1 MGEKTLN
8 HFEQPEPMSDT
19 PEHAPQAIRWSG
31 LTDVGRFRKN
41 NEDAFLALALDGEG
55 VRRLGKY
62 GDAGLTEND
71 YIFAVSDGMG
81 GANAGEFASQIAV
94 DKITRLLPQT
104 FRAAAGGLAVGF
116 QDLLGEIFDH
126 IHRELSHMGQA
137 YEELSGMGA
146 TLSLCWVRPGWMYF
160 GHVGDSRIYHLPAAG
175 GIQQVSHDHTHVGWQ
190 QRKGKLR
197 EIQARSHPGRN
208 SLQQVLGGKNQN
220 LSPQFGAV
228 GYEAGDAFL
237 ICSDGLVEGL
247 WDSGMKR
254 LIRNPPKNA
263 PADVAQ
269 RLVAEAVQT
278 DGKDNTTALVFEMS

>member
-1 MGEKTLN
+1 MSEEQQGEQK
-8 HFEQPEPMSDT
+8 EASE
-19 PEHAPQAIRWSG
+19 ICWSG

-41 NEDAFLALALDGEG
+41 NEDAFLALALNGEG

-62 GDAGLTEND
+62 GDAGLQEND

-81 GANAGEFASQIAV
+81 GANAGEFASKIAV
-94 DKITRLLPQT
+94 DKITNLLPQS
-104 FRAAAGGLAVGF
+104 FRAAAGGISVGF
-116 QDLLGEIFDH
+116 QDLLGELFDQ
-126 IHRELSHMGQA
+126 IHHELTHMGFC
-137 YEELSGMGA
+137 YEELRGMGA
-146 TLSLCWVRPGWMYF
+146 TLSLCWVRPGWVYF
-160 GHVGDSRIYHLPAAG
+160 AHVGDSRIYHLPAAG
-175 GIQQVSHDHTHVGWQ
+175 GIKQVSHDHTHVGWL
-190 QRKGKLR
+190 QREGKLR

-208 SLQQVLGGKNQN
+208 ALQQVLGGKNQN

-228 GYEAGDAFL
+228 GYEPGDAFL

-263 PADVAQ
+263 AADVAQ
-269 RLVAEAVQT
+269 RLVREAVQT

>member
-1 MGEKTLN
+1 MNDAL
-8 HFEQPEPMSDT
+8 
-19 PEHAPQAIRWSG
+19 EHEAHAIRWSG

-41 NEDAFLALALDGEG
+41 NEDAFLSLAIDGEG

-62 GDAGLTEND
+62 GEAALAEND

-81 GANAGEFASQIAV
+81 GANAGEFASRIAV
-94 DKITRLLPQT
+94 DKITRLFPQT
-104 FRAAAGGLAVGF
+104 FRAAAGGIDVGF
-116 QDLLGEIFDH
+116 QDLLGELFGQ
-126 IHRELSHMGQA
+126 IHSELTHMGQA
-137 YEELSGMGA
+137 YEELRGMGA
-146 TLSLCWVRPGWMYF
+146 TLSLCWVRPDWVYF
-160 GHVGDSRIYHLPAAG
+160 AHVGDSRIYHLPAAG

-190 QRKGKLR
+190 QREGKLR

-208 SLQQVLGGKNQN
+208 ALQQVLGGKNQN
-220 LSPQFGAV
+220 LSPQFGAI

-254 LIRNPPKNA
+254 LIRNPPPNA
-263 PADVAQ
+263 AADVAQ

-278 DGKDNTTALVFEMS
+278 DGKDNTTALVFEIS

>member
-1 MGEKTLN
+1 MSET
-8 HFEQPEPMSDT
+8 EPI
-19 PEHAPQAIRWSG
+19 EAQAIRWSG

-41 NEDAFLALALDGEG
+41 NEDAFLALAINGEG
-55 VRRLGKY
+55 VQRLGKF
-62 GDAGLTEND
+62 GDAEIEAND

-104 FRAAAGGLAVGF
+104 FRAAAGGMAVGF
-116 QDLLGEIFDH
+116 QDLLGELFDQ
-126 IHRELSHMGQA
+126 IHHELTHMGQA

-146 TLSLCWVRPGWMYF
+146 TLSMCWVRPGWVYF
-160 GHVGDSRIYHLPAAG
+160 AHVGDSRIYHLPAAG
-175 GIQQVSHDHTHVGWQ
+175 GIQQVSHDHTHVGWK
-190 QRKGKLR
+190 QRKGELS
-197 EIQARSHPGRN
+197 ELQARGHLGRN
-208 SLQQVLGGKNQN
+208 ALQQVLGGQNQN

-228 GYEAGDAFL
+228 GYEPGDAFL

-278 DGKDNTTALVFEMS
+278 DGKDNTTALVFEVS